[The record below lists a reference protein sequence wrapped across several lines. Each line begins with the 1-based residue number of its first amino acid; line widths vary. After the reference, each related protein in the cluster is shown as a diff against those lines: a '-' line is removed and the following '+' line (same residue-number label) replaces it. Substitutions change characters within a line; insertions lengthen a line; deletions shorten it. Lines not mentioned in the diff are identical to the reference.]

1 MFYKVDVL
9 TRKRNGFGV
18 IWLAGTLGPKAKRL
32 SKKEIISV
40 QIPEACDHVMHP
52 PEPLA
57 LRLSSSLLVGVSRIY
72 GQQYTIHYN
81 EVNHLIMRIRQA
93 LATSK
98 TQQQFV
104 DLIQPR
110 ADMDAITL
118 QEEFDVTLHPTYL
131 TPPITPPIALAE
143 ELYAEPRFDESIL
156 SAELGRPVV
165 TPLRAQPTGVMR
177 TPSTV
182 GLSTRAE
189 RRSMGPG
196 YAASLAST
204 SLLGAEYD
212 VYGHLA
218 ESMLDMG
225 LEGVMDLGL
234 VPEVPAPP
242 LPALPAIPPSP
253 LAPPEPFEV
262 PYEIGVPPP
271 LPPSPPPALPPAPP
285 SPVPVY
291 HPPPPPPPPAF
302 EIPEVAAVPPAAA
315 EELEVAPAAPAAARR
330 RRRPA
335 LFDVES
341 VFPVRM
347 LAPEGANIVRLTE
360 EARTRAAKRQ
370 RNAAAA
376 QFLKDLAQPLL
387 ADLEPDLAE
396 AMRTARGPVVAPP
409 PAPEEAELPPP
420 EFEEYLPPPP
430 PPPMPEMEFEV
441 PLPPAPPAPRVP
453 PSPLA
458 PEAARLAEIP
468 EYEQFVG
475 LEEEMIE
482 GEAKFA
488 PALPWTVPPRGLT
501 PIHAPEA
508 PGLEFGVS
516 PILPPHIPEAVTP
529 SITEVETIPPL
540 RLPSEEPVP
549 FPEAAERPVAPPAEY
564 MSRVEQES
572 QHFLGFMNS
581 LMDAADTSTLLFDD
595 VVAAAGHT
603 RRAAAEGL
611 FHVLALTSRG
621 IMRVTQDEP
630 YGSIEIE
637 RLH

>member
-40 QIPEACDHVMHP
+40 QIPEACEHVMHP

-81 EVNHLIMRIRQA
+81 EVHHLIMRIRQA
-93 LATSK
+93 LATYK

-110 ADMDAITL
+110 ADVDAITL

-131 TPPITPPIALAE
+131 TPPVTPPIALAE
-143 ELYAEPRFDESIL
+143 ELYAEPRLEESIL
-156 SAELGRPVV
+156 STELGRPVV
-165 TPLRAQPTGVMR
+165 TPLRAPPTGVMR

-182 GLSTRAE
+182 GLSARAE

-212 VYGHLA
+212 VYGHLT

-225 LEGVMDLGL
+225 LEGIMDLGL
-234 VPEVPAPP
+234 VPEVAPQP
-242 LPALPAIPPSP
+242 LPALPPIPPSP
-253 LAPPEPFEV
+253 VAPPAPFEV
-262 PYEIGVPPP
+262 PYEIGAP
-271 LPPSPPPALPPAPP
+271 LPPPPPPVLPAVPP

-291 HPPPPPPPPAF
+291 HVPPPPLPAF
-302 EIPEVAAVPPAAA
+302 EIPEAAVPPAAA
-315 EELEVAPAAPAAARR
+315 EELEAVPVAPAAARR

-335 LFDVES
+335 LFDVEIA
-341 VFPVRM
+341 FPVRT
-347 LAPEGANIVRLTE
+347 LAPEGANIVRLNE
-360 EARTRAAKRQ
+360 EGRSRAAKRQ
-370 RNAAAA
+370 RTAAAA
-376 QFLKDLAQPLL
+376 QFLKHIAQPLL

-409 PAPEEAELPPP
+409 PPEEAEVPPP
-420 EFEEYLPPPP
+420 EFAELELPPPP
-430 PPPMPEMEFEV
+430 PVPEMEVEV
-441 PLPPAPPAPRVP
+441 PLPPAPPAPPVP

-475 LEEEMIE
+475 LEEELLE
-482 GEAKFA
+482 TEATFA
-488 PALPWTVPPRGLT
+488 PALPWTVPPRGVT
-501 PIHAPEA
+501 PIRAPEV

-516 PILPPHIPEAVTP
+516 PILPPQIPEPMTP

-540 RLPSEEPVP
+540 RLPSEELVP
-549 FPEAAERPVAPPAEY
+549 FPEVPERPAAPPAEY
-564 MSRVEQES
+564 MSLVEQES
-572 QHFLGFMNS
+572 QHFLGFMDS
-581 LMDAADTSTLLFDD
+581 LMDAAGTSTLLFDD

-621 IMRVTQDEP
+621 IMRVAQDEP
-630 YGSIEIE
+630 YGSIQIE